1 MAEKKILIVED
12 DRGLNQGITLALH
25 APEYRFYSAYN
36 LKEARRIWKEERVS
50 LIILDI
56 NLPDGSGYTFLEEIR
71 RESEVPV
78 IMLTANDLEIDQV
91 TGFSLG
97 ADDYITKPFSLMI
110 LRARVERMLARMAQD
125 KGLTYEKDG
134 YRFVFEQMYFTVEGK
149 EVTLSK
155 TEQKL
160 LRILIEHQGQTL
172 TREQLVDRIWSD
184 GAQYVEE
191 NALSVTVGRLRKK
204 AGTDRKEKSDPN
216 GIRTW
221 LCVGEIKRQKKQKEK
236 IEGKGGKRV
245 RIFRMTRTL
254 QRLDEML
261 TKAINGTFTEESYDE
276 TELSR
281 LESKWKQYFTMSSM
295 SMERTKAERENI
307 QSMISDIS
315 HQMKTPLANI
325 MLYSELL
332 QEQTEGEQ
340 EKYLAEQIETY
351 AKKLEFLTMAL
362 VKMSRLESDV
372 FKICPSVQRVGSLLR
387 QATEEILPRA
397 RQKEIQ
403 IEICGDIE
411 GKANFDQKWTQEALY
426 NILDNAV
433 KYSPKGSRIEVEG
446 ISYEMYFCIAVKD
459 QGIGIR
465 EEERAQIFSRFY
477 RSDLVQQEEGIGI
490 GLYLAREIVQ
500 REGGYI
506 KVESKEGNGSIFKI
520 FLQKE

>member
-1 MAEKKILIVED
+1 M
-12 DRGLNQGITLALH
+12 
-25 APEYRFYSAYN
+25 
-36 LKEARRIWKEERVS
+36 
-50 LIILDI
+50 
-56 NLPDGSGYTFLEEIR
+56 
-71 RESEVPV
+71 
-78 IMLTANDLEIDQV
+78 
-91 TGFSLG
+91 
-97 ADDYITKPFSLMI
+97 
-110 LRARVERMLARMAQD
+110 
-125 KGLTYEKDG
+125 
-134 YRFVFEQMYFTVEGK
+134 
-149 EVTLSK
+149 
-155 TEQKL
+155 
-160 LRILIEHQGQTL
+160 
-172 TREQLVDRIWSD
+172 
-184 GAQYVEE
+184 
-191 NALSVTVGRLRKK
+191 
-204 AGTDRKEKSDPN
+204 
-216 GIRTW
+216 
-221 LCVGEIKRQKKQKEK
+221 GEIKRQKKQKEK

-490 GLYLAREIVQ
+490 GLYLAGEIVQ

>member
-1 MAEKKILIVED
+1 M
-12 DRGLNQGITLALH
+12 
-25 APEYRFYSAYN
+25 
-36 LKEARRIWKEERVS
+36 
-50 LIILDI
+50 
-56 NLPDGSGYTFLEEIR
+56 
-71 RESEVPV
+71 
-78 IMLTANDLEIDQV
+78 
-91 TGFSLG
+91 
-97 ADDYITKPFSLMI
+97 
-110 LRARVERMLARMAQD
+110 
-125 KGLTYEKDG
+125 
-134 YRFVFEQMYFTVEGK
+134 
-149 EVTLSK
+149 
-155 TEQKL
+155 
-160 LRILIEHQGQTL
+160 
-172 TREQLVDRIWSD
+172 
-184 GAQYVEE
+184 
-191 NALSVTVGRLRKK
+191 
-204 AGTDRKEKSDPN
+204 
-216 GIRTW
+216 
-221 LCVGEIKRQKKQKEK
+221 
-236 IEGKGGKRV
+236 

-362 VKMSRLESDV
+362 VKMSRLESE
-372 FKICPSVQRVGSLLR
+372 QRVGSLLR

>member
-1 MAEKKILIVED
+1 M
-12 DRGLNQGITLALH
+12 
-25 APEYRFYSAYN
+25 
-36 LKEARRIWKEERVS
+36 
-50 LIILDI
+50 
-56 NLPDGSGYTFLEEIR
+56 
-71 RESEVPV
+71 
-78 IMLTANDLEIDQV
+78 
-91 TGFSLG
+91 
-97 ADDYITKPFSLMI
+97 
-110 LRARVERMLARMAQD
+110 
-125 KGLTYEKDG
+125 
-134 YRFVFEQMYFTVEGK
+134 
-149 EVTLSK
+149 
-155 TEQKL
+155 
-160 LRILIEHQGQTL
+160 
-172 TREQLVDRIWSD
+172 
-184 GAQYVEE
+184 
-191 NALSVTVGRLRKK
+191 
-204 AGTDRKEKSDPN
+204 
-216 GIRTW
+216 
-221 LCVGEIKRQKKQKEK
+221 
-236 IEGKGGKRV
+236 

-281 LESKWKQYFTMSSM
+281 LES
-295 SMERTKAERENI
+295 
-307 QSMISDIS
+307 
-315 HQMKTPLANI
+315 
-325 MLYSELL
+325 
-332 QEQTEGEQ
+332 
-340 EKYLAEQIETY
+340 
-351 AKKLEFLTMAL
+351 
-362 VKMSRLESDV
+362 DV
-372 FKICPSVQRVGSLLR
+372 FKICPSVQRVGSLVR

>member
-149 EVTLSK
+149 EATLSK

-204 AGTDRKEKSDPN
+204 
-216 GIRTW
+216 
-221 LCVGEIKRQKKQKEK
+221 L
-236 IEGKGGKRV
+236 
-245 RIFRMTRTL
+245 
-254 QRLDEML
+254 
-261 TKAINGTFTEESYDE
+261 
-276 TELSR
+276 
-281 LESKWKQYFTMSSM
+281 
-295 SMERTKAERENI
+295 
-307 QSMISDIS
+307 
-315 HQMKTPLANI
+315 
-325 MLYSELL
+325 
-332 QEQTEGEQ
+332 EQTG
-340 EKYLAEQIETY
+340 
-351 AKKLEFLTMAL
+351 KKN
-362 VKMSRLESDV
+362 
-372 FKICPSVQRVGSLLR
+372 P
-387 QATEEILPRA
+387 
-397 RQKEIQ
+397 IQ
-403 IEICGDIE
+403 TVYGL
-411 GKANFDQKWTQEALY
+411 GYVW
-426 NILDNAV
+426 
-433 KYSPKGSRIEVEG
+433 
-446 ISYEMYFCIAVKD
+446 
-459 QGIGIR
+459 
-465 EEERAQIFSRFY
+465 ER
-477 RSDLVQQEEGIGI
+477 
-490 GLYLAREIVQ
+490 
-500 REGGYI
+500 
-506 KVESKEGNGSIFKI
+506 
-520 FLQKE
+520 